1 MLTGCTKASPPTGA
15 STSSASTTGGAT
27 STSASSSAS
36 ASPTPTRTGPAR
48 FGGTCADLLPV
59 TSVDEALGR
68 PVVGKTAF
76 IVGVAEPAIGRLARL
91 NCRYG
96 IPAAVKGKPAP
107 TPKIEIGVS
116 LYNATARAASR
127 VQATV
132 EDYLSHGA
140 RSAQVTV
147 DQYPGTVLTG
157 YGDPTIVVAAGP
169 RTVAVTGATVSVG
182 KAPAASL
189 TALAALTLKATSG
202 DGSGPASPTSTAAAP
217 TTTS

>member
-1 MLTGCTKASPPTGA
+1 MKGI
-15 STSSASTTGGAT
+15 
-27 STSASSSAS
+27 
-36 ASPTPTRTGPAR
+36 TP
-48 FGGTCADLLPV
+48 
-59 TSVDEALGR
+59 S
-68 PVVGKTAF
+68 
-76 IVGVAEPAIGRLARL
+76 
-91 NCRYG
+91 
-96 IPAAVKGKPAP
+96 P

-140 RSAQVTV
+140 RSAQMTV

-169 RTVAVTGATVSVG
+169 RTVAVAGATVSVG